1 MDGRLVSDLVMNLW
15 VIWNRKQPYHIL
27 QDINGTGFQN
37 IEYAFIRAMLQN
49 IVKIQIQNE
58 KQSYLKIKQGFIASN
73 AEHFHW

>member
-1 MDGRLVSDLVMNLW
+1 MDGRLVSDLVMNFR

-27 QDINGTGFQN
+27 QDVNGTGFQS

-58 KQSYLKIKQGFIASN
+58 KQSYLKIKQGCIECN
-73 AEHFHW
+73 VKHFH